1 MDLREKPKP
10 LLVICF
16 GNYKCQTQSSCC
28 DASEFLAKTV
38 YLENFL
44 QRLFSWKIS
53 CKDCLLGKGGIR
65 PLMVEWR
72 HTDVLDIAANVDH
85 LIRTFRLEF
94 LQESICTPL
103 SVCLFVHIQ
112 KWQKSICTP
121 WPCWASQGG
130 AWRGDGGSWWTGGK
144 ASFPRAVVCWQLL
157 ASRFIIRNSFNIPVS
172 YLHAVCK
179 KLWLVLNVL
188 LQRVNLYIPGRELY
202 FHKSEKW
209 TNGVKFFFSRRCK
222 WDSPVLF
229 IPICETFHL
238 EERKTI
244 NLIKAAQTEIFEFE
258 FLSW

>member
-65 PLMVEWR
+65 PLVVEWR

-112 KWQKSICTP
+112 KWHKTNLHTLALLSKS
-121 WPCWASQGG
+121 
-130 AWRGDGGSWWTGGK
+130 GGSMERGWWVLMNRGEGK
-144 ASFPRAVVCWQLL
+144 LSTCCCLL
-157 ASRFIIRNSFNIPVS
+157 TIIIRQI
-172 YLHAVCK
+172 Y
-179 KLWLVLNVL
+179 
-188 LQRVNLYIPGRELY
+188 Y
-202 FHKSEKW
+202 
-209 TNGVKFFFSRRCK
+209 
-222 WDSPVLF
+222 
-229 IPICETFHL
+229 
-238 EERKTI
+238 
-244 NLIKAAQTEIFEFE
+244 
-258 FLSW
+258 